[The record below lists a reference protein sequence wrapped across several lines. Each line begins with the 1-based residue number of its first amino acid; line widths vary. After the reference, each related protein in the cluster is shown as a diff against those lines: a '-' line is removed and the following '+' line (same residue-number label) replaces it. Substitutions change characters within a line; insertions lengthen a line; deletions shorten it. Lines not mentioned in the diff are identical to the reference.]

1 MDYSNAIELWE
12 LIKKEDQEGL
22 DSYEDKRK
30 FDLEYGVAA
39 EMLYEAAYSQK
50 NAEDPEDLYNY
61 VMESSGWDTRDWDWS
76 NILNY
81 TIDPDIFGVEEV
93 FLSIETQ
100 EDLEKYIDTC
110 LEMTTDWMEGE
121 ARRYEMQ
128 LDLPEKQKSKGRGM

>member
-39 EMLYEAAYSQK
+39 EMLYEAAYSQE
-50 NAEDPEDLYNY
+50 NTEDPEDLYNY

-81 TIDPDIFGVEEV
+81 TIDPDISGVEEV

-121 ARRYEMQ
+121 VRRYEMQ